1 MDFAWIFLLSQGWM
15 KVQTLGRRQTL
26 QFNLTRHLCFRLLYQ
41 PCVWRV
47 LFKLFPPPAKHRRKK
62 KKKISILLHN
72 PQSSVFFFFTFV
84 FNISGGGFE
93 QLCVCAPGHP
103 DCQTHLF
110 GLTWHCHSSL
120 TEKRRMLPELSGGST
135 RWSVMPLIWNFEPRR
150 AKWGGHAARHRRAVQ
165 NWADFSG
172 KYKQPE
178 TDSGWC
184 VTWWIGLR
192 SGAYLQLKHG
202 GKKKKSSEIET
213 IWALSG
219 GWNLKKPYDGYGGNR
234 VECIK
239 DHGSFTFTFFSIS
252 KSIKKK
258 HTSLTPLRQ
267 F

>member
-1 MDFAWIFLLSQGWM
+1 MDFAWVFLLSQGWM

-47 LFKLFPPPAKHRRKK
+47 PFKLFPPPAKHRRRQRRKSQFCC
-62 KKKISILLHN
+62 IIHRA
-72 PQSSVFFFFTFV
+72 QCFFFFTFV

-120 TEKRRMLPELSGGST
+120 TEKGRMLPELSGGSA
-135 RWSVMPLIWNFEPRR
+135 RWSVTPLIWNFEPRR
-150 AKWGGHAARHRRAVQ
+150 AKWGGHAARHRGAVQ

-178 TDSGWC
+178 TDSGRC

-202 GKKKKSSEIET
+202 KKKKIK
-213 IWALSG
+213 WKRDNLSFEWRVKKKSHMMDMEVTE
-219 GWNLKKPYDGYGGNR
+219 WNVLK
-234 VECIK
+234 ITA
-239 DHGSFTFTFFSIS
+239 HLLSLFSIS
-252 KSIKKK
+252 KSIKKN
-258 HTSLTPLRQ
+258 TPLWSL
-267 F
+267 